1 MEVEHLNAPAA
12 RVERG
17 GWVCYTRP
25 ISVIKKKFKR
35 SNDRCLLNGRIRDY
49 FSVDPV
55 YGPQFFRRRFSM
67 SRELFLRI
75 VNALEVDPYFQQRPD
90 AIGRLSFSPIQKCT
104 AAVRQLAY
112 GTAADCCDEYL
123 RIGETTTLECLKK
136 FCKAVVCIFSSTYL
150 RRPTAVDVQRITAQH
165 EARHG
170 FPGMLGSL
178 DCMHWGWKNCPVAW
192 HGAYT
197 RGDQGE
203 PTIILEAVASQD
215 LWIWHAFFGVA
226 GSNNDINVL
235 HQSTLFNDVLA
246 GHEMAVHFLA
256 NNSHHTRGYY
266 LTDGIYP
273 DWPVFVKSFQFSNDE
288 KKRRFKVMQEAARK
302 DVERAFGVLQA
313 RWGIIRGPSR
323 LWKAEQMSKVEMQVI
338 LTMTTARD
346 QVLLLKHNSILEHHR
361 SSPPIWHG
369 MQA

>member
-1 MEVEHLNAPAA
+1 MTVASSYRFDPPPPRPRKKRTVVRRDRE
-12 RVERG
+12 G
-17 GWVCYTRP
+17 GAE
-25 ISVIKKKFKR
+25 
-35 SNDRCLLNGRIRDY
+35 CLHRDY
-49 FSVDPV
+49 FSVEPV
-55 YGPQFFRRRFSM
+55 YGPQLFRRRFRM

-112 GTAADCCDEYL
+112 ETAVDCCDEYL
-123 RIGETTTLECLKK
+123 RIGETTALECLKK
-136 FCKAVVCIFSSTYL
+136 FCKAVVRIFGGTYL
-150 RRPTAVDVQRITAQH
+150 RRPTIAD
-165 EARHG
+165 
-170 FPGMLGSL
+170 
-178 DCMHWGWKNCPVAW
+178 GWKNCPVAW
-192 HGAYT
+192 HDAYT

-246 GHEMAVHFLA
+246 GHEAAVHFLA

-266 LTDGIYP
+266 LTDDIYP
-273 DWPVFVKSFQFSNDE
+273 DWPVFVKSFQFPNDE

-302 DVERAFGVLQA
+302 DVE
-313 RWGIIRGPSR
+313 
-323 LWKAEQMSKVEMQVI
+323 
-338 LTMTTARD
+338 
-346 QVLLLKHNSILEHHR
+346 
-361 SSPPIWHG
+361 
-369 MQA
+369 